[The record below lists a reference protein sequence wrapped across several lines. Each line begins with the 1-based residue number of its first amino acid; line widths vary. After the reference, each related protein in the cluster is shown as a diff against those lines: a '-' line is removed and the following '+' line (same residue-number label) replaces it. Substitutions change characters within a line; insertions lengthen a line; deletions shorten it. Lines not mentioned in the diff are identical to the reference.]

1 MTGCFYDFSIENW
14 RSFCDFSKNGVV
26 CNKKCPS
33 RLSWACAMERVPKPE
48 WGWYYTL
55 RLVLAP
61 RASNIVS
68 LQLGPGDVDDVI
80 ILAGFDGLRDTKD
93 EVEAFDAADNQRIPA
108 KIINAAVPSKGSR
121 MRKNAKMVL
130 KTPST
135 RESHHCLTPRRRI
148 SIES

>member
-1 MTGCFYDFSIENW
+1 
-14 RSFCDFSKNGVV
+14 
-26 CNKKCPS
+26 
-33 RLSWACAMERVPKPE
+33 MERVPKPE

-93 EVEAFDAADNQRIPA
+93 EVEAFDAADNQRNPCEDHQCCR
-108 KIINAAVPSKGSR
+108 AVERVKDEEE
-121 MRKNAKMVL
+121 RKDGTQNPKHQGEPPL
-130 KTPST
+130 LDP
-135 RESHHCLTPRRRI
+135 
-148 SIES
+148 